1 MTAAQFLVAAWL
13 VLSFLALRGADRDWQ
28 ERNKENEGED

>member
-13 VLSFLALRGADRDWQ
+13 VGCWLALRGADAEI
-28 ERNKENEGED
+28 ERKQNEGDD